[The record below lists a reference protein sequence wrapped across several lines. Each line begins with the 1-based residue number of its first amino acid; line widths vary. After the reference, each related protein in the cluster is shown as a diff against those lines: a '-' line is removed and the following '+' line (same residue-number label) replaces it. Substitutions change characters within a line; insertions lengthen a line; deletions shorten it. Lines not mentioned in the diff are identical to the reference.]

1 MAPILCVVAVKMEA
15 EVTLKITRHFV
26 RGIAPMLFVVA
37 VFTGADSFT
46 NFARV
51 IGDYSSVVT
60 QLCD

>member
-1 MAPILCVVAVKMEA
+1 
-15 EVTLKITRHFV
+15 
-26 RGIAPMLFVVA
+26 VA

-60 QLCD
+60 QLCDWTQVADYK